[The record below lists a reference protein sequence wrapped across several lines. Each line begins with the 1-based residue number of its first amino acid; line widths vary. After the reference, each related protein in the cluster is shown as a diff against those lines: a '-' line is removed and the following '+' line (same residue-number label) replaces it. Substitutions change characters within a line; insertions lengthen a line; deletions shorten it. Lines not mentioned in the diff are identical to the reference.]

1 MGCYNSITIQI
12 PRIPYFKTS
21 RYRVAAMV
29 ELSEIKVGERVADL
43 GSGDGRISIAFGKKG
58 AIVTGYEL
66 DDRLIDESQK
76 EIQNQKLEKN
86 VIIKKEDFWNTDL
99 SSYDVIVVY
108 PMPDIM
114 APLEKKLLEE
124 LKDGARVLSNF
135 YTFPKWKYTECKDK
149 IYLYEYNE

>member
-1 MGCYNSITIQI
+1 MGCYNVITIQI
-12 PRIPYFKTS
+12 PLIPYFKTS

-29 ELSEIKVGERVADL
+29 ELSEIKEGERVADL

-99 SSYDVIVVY
+99 SSYDVIVIY

-114 APLEKKLLEE
+114 APLEEKLMKE
-124 LKDGARVLSNF
+124 LRSGTRVLSNF
-135 YTFPKWKYTECKDK
+135 YTFPNWKYTECKDK

>member
-1 MGCYNSITIQI
+1 
-12 PRIPYFKTS
+12 
-21 RYRVAAMV
+21 MV

-66 DDRLIDESQK
+66 DDRLIKESQK
-76 EIQNQKLEKN
+76 EIQNQKLGNN